1 MSIGTSNRRVRPGL
15 IWVLVGCFLLSLAAI
30 TFLPEPSAIKKA
42 RVTTT
47 RAWEKD
53 IAACLKQ
60 HAEKHGGLTNI
71 DTRSI
76 VQEVFGANGA
86 QSERFNSK
94 GEILDY
100 WKMPFQI
107 EILAQTNITIRS
119 AGPNRQFDD
128 KDDIVFDSTKNDFL
142 KP

>member
-1 MSIGTSNRRVRPGL
+1 MGTSNRRVRPGL

-30 TFLPEPSAIKKA
+30 IFLPEPSSTKKA
-42 RVTTT
+42 RVTIT
-47 RAWEKD
+47 RAWERD
-53 IAACLKQ
+53 ISVCLKQ
-60 HAEKHGGLTNI
+60 RAETSGGLTNI

-76 VQEVFGANGA
+76 VQEAFGANSA
-86 QSERFNSK
+86 HSERFNSK

-107 EILAQTNITIRS
+107 EILAQTNIIIRS
-119 AGPNRQFDD
+119 AGPNRQFND
-128 KDDIVFDSTKNDFL
+128 KDDIVFDSTKNDFV